1 MENNDVAQDELQQAI
16 NNITNAN
23 AADNNNAAMDAI
35 AEIEGNV
42 AGGVDLP
49 MPDFPAPAAPEVEM
63 PKPEEVAAAAA
74 PEVPA
79 SEAAPSKASYGDPDL
94 DKVRSKALKD
104 IRPILEKVEMS
115 AEKRFIIYKDIIDT
129 LDDKASFEP
138 AYEAAGQIA
147 NEKERAEAL
156 LYIIE
161 KIDEMGLKKD

>member
-1 MENNDVAQDELQQAI
+1 MEQNDIAQDELQQAI

-23 AADNNNAAMDAI
+23 AESNNAALDAI

-42 AGGVDLP
+42 AGSVDLP

-63 PKPEEVAAAAA
+63 PKTDEAPAAPAA
-74 PEVPA
+74 PEATTAQP
-79 SEAAPSKASYGDPDL
+79 EKASYGDPDL
-94 DKVRSKALKD
+94 GKVRSKALKD
-104 IRPILEKVEMS
+104 IRPILEKVDMS

-138 AYEAAGQIA
+138 AYEAAGQIT